1 MFTFNTIKRFIK
13 RFISS
18 FVILLLL
25 DIIVFVILGYQQTQ
39 ETSATDTVNQIAQ
52 NFSFDNSVTLSNEG
66 KKSLN
71 KITFG
76 SWSLILKMGI
86 RYFIIKPLKR

>member
-39 ETSATDTVNQIAQ
+39 ETSATDTVN
-52 NFSFDNSVTLSNEG
+52 
-66 KKSLN
+66 
-71 KITFG
+71 
-76 SWSLILKMGI
+76 
-86 RYFIIKPLKR
+86 

>member
-1 MFTFNTIKRFIK
+1 MFAFNTIKRFIK

-66 KKSLN
+66 KN
-71 KITFG
+71 
-76 SWSLILKMGI
+76 
-86 RYFIIKPLKR
+86 R